1 MVMLDLLTKLYQ
13 VVLKS
18 QRNGNVHVGV
28 CGVLGLSTD
37 GGAALKII
45 QPRI

>member
-1 MVMLDLLTKLYQ
+1 VVTSDLLTKLYK

-28 CGVLGLSTD
+28 CGLLGLYTD
-37 GGAALKII
+37 GGAAIKII